1 MKKRT
6 SIEGEDILFKNSKI
20 PHIEMLP
27 LIILS
32 FILYKLISNIGPVAK
47 MISPVTG
54 MFIWAFCIAYIL
66 NPIMVK
72 TEKKFKLKRVWSLL
86 ITYVIF
92 IGVIILLVTIIAPK
106 IGKSVSDLVS
116 SIPEYR
122 DVAQEWIEHNS
133 SKFGWHDKG
142 NINIEQKSKELM
154 DNISR
159 FATKGLNTAL
169 SKLVGVTFS
178 LVKGIFTIIVSVYV
192 LKDKEKFKNTLTRLV
207 YALSDKKRADK
218 IIGAFSEINSIF
230 SKFILGKSL
239 DSLIIG
245 ILCYIGLK
253 ILRIEFAL
261 LLSLVVGITNMI
273 PYFGPFL
280 GMIPAFIITLFYSPI
295 KALWVIIYIFLLQQF
310 DGWYLG
316 PKILGNHVGLS
327 PFWVMVAILIGGKVY
342 GVLGMFLGVPIAATV
357 KIFMNKF
364 IDRRLSEK
372 GIEV

>member
-1 MKKRT
+1 MLK
-6 SIEGEDILFKNSKI
+6 DSKI
-20 PHIEMLP
+20 PYIEMLP

-72 TEKKFKLKRVWSLL
+72 LEKKFKLKRVWSLL
-86 ITYVIF
+86 LTYVIF
-92 IGVIILLVTIIAPK
+92 IGVITLLVTIIAPK

-122 DVAQEWIEHNS
+122 DTAQEWIEHNS
-133 SKFGWHDKG
+133 DKFGWYDKSG
-142 NINIEQKSKELM
+142 TNIEEKSKELM

-159 FATKGLNTAL
+159 LVTRGLNTTL
-169 SKLVGVTFS
+169 SKIVGVTFS
-178 LVKGIFTIIVSVYV
+178 VVKGVFTVIISVYI

-207 YALSDKKRADK
+207 YALSDEMRANK
-218 IIGAFSEINSIF
+218 IVKAFSDINIIF

-253 ILRIEFAL
+253 ILRVEFAL
-261 LLSLVVGITNMI
+261 LLSLLVGITNMI

-280 GMIPAFIITLFYSPI
+280 GMVPAFIITLFYSPI

-342 GVLGMFLGVPIAATV
+342 GVLGMFLGVPIAAT
-357 KIFMNKF
+357 IRLFMNKF
-364 IDRRLSEK
+364 IDRRLEEK
-372 GIEV
+372 GVEI